1 MNLQLMSMHDRAR
14 RRASALAICLA
25 AASATAAT
33 PAVLP
38 PLNDPPAAQHLPGK
52 FVWADLVAPDAVAAR
67 KFYGALFGWSFRK
80 IDGGQGGAR
89 PYTLA
94 YAGQRP
100 VAGIIERRPEQRQ
113 AAGRWVAFMSVP
125 DVARASAHVRESGGT
140 ILVEGRELPDRGEVA
155 ILADPDGV
163 PIGVIKSSSGDQD
176 DFLVDYGEWIWALYQ
191 SPAAERATAFFQSL
205 GGYEVVV
212 DDGRFA
218 VPHFLLVAQ
227 GYSRA
232 SVLQIPGDNPRLQPG
247 WLYFIRVDDVDAK
260 VALAE
265 QLGGSVPVPPRGDLL
280 QGRLAVIADPGGAP
294 VGLLEWAPD
303 PEEGGT

>member
-1 MNLQLMSMHDRAR
+1 MHGRAR
-14 RRASALAICLA
+14 RRAAAVAISLFAAGA
-25 AASATAAT
+25 AAA

-38 PLNDPPAAQHLPGK
+38 PLNDPPTAQLLPGK
-52 FVWADLVAPDAVAAR
+52 FVWADLVAPDTVAAR

-80 IDGGQGGAR
+80 LDGGQAGAR

-100 VAGIIERRPEQRQ
+100 VAGIIERRPEARQ

-140 ILVEGRELPDRGEVA
+140 VLVEGRQLPDRGEVA

-191 SPAAERATAFFQSL
+191 SPAAERATAFYQGL
-205 GGYEVVV
+205 GGYEVVA
-212 DDGRFA
+212 DDGRFS

-247 WLYFIRVDDVDAK
+247 WLYFIRVDDVAAK

-265 QLGGSVPVPPRGDLL
+265 KLGGSVPVPPRSDLL
-280 QGRLAVIADPGGAP
+280 QGRLAVIADSGGAP
-294 VGLLEWAPD
+294 LGLLEWEPD
-303 PEEGGT
+303 TEEGEQ